1 VAAGADL
8 SIKDEQYGAV
18 AAGWA
23 ETSVEVT
30 NNAACAEVAEFL
42 KGAGG

>member
-1 VAAGADL
+1 M
-8 SIKDEQYGAV
+8 AV
-18 AAGWA
+18 SAEAFVKRFLELVGAAGWA